1 MNPSPINITEIL
13 QNSLLDMQAIYGKL
27 IRATRRSFSNALYKD
42 FKDWAESR
50 ILTVLATGLLCQD
63 FVVITIK

>member
-42 FKDWAESR
+42 FKD
-50 ILTVLATGLLCQD
+50 
-63 FVVITIK
+63 